1 MKSGG
6 MARIFSSCLIH
17 WSRID
22 AFPPSKTTKTEVI
35 KESAATM
42 YVLLNTKPGE
52 FHIINLHKVMGCE
65 RYISYNN
72 NLLWV
77 IVRILQF
84 KDPLRR
90 SQTDQRE
97 EVSPFIYHNQLTGE
111 DMNKVLWIWLI
122 QLRSFSEEL
131 THLSF
136 KSKYSPST
144 WAS

>member
-6 MARIFSSCLIH
+6 MARVFSSCLIH

-35 KESAATM
+35 KESAAIM
-42 YVLLNTKPGE
+42 HVLLNTKPGE
-52 FHIINLHKVMGCE
+52 LHIINLDKVMDCE
-65 RYISYNN
+65 RYSSYN

-77 IVRILQF
+77 IVCILQF

-111 DMNKVLWIWLI
+111 DMNNVLWIWLI

-131 THLSF
+131 THLRF